1 MILNPYFSEKV
12 RFWLALFL
20 VFGGFIL
27 NAQNITETR
36 WYFGNSPE
44 NLVFDRNGR
53 DVYLETTQSTPFG
66 TGGAVT
72 ITDQFTGNL
81 LFYSDGEQ
89 VFDASHAEIPSV
101 SGGTNLTG
109 NPAIN
114 SPAVAAPVTGN
125 PGQFYIFTNPG
136 TNAPNE
142 IQYSIVDMNLAGN
155 GSAQFP
161 LGDATMLNQGTGL
174 ADPSEAMTVIP
185 LGDGETFWLLTQD
198 RNTFEIRVTEIN
210 NGGIGAT
217 INYDFTDGTNP
228 GFQASHFAFN
238 EDSLWLAVAPQL
250 PNRNIWFLTFD
261 PSTGVPTF
269 DHQLLSTG
277 FNDGAGESVY
287 DVEWSNDGSK
297 LYFSRFG
304 GTGDVGNIYQI
315 DFNDPAETVN
325 PILANPIN
333 RSYGL
338 KRAIDG
344 RIYHLY
350 QQTSTSSFELG
361 RINQPDSIPDS
372 VAYQQIVFPDDFV
385 ARQFPEFTP
394 AYNFTFDTLNFDY
407 IDSCSG
413 NVTKFFP
420 IIEPVPQNVF
430 WTLEPG
436 VGTNAYMPL
445 YSYQTPGGFMV
456 SLTAEINGITQTVTK
471 PVDILMNDLMVD
483 LGNDT
488 TICVDEILTLDAGMG
503 ESFVWNTGD
512 STQTID
518 VDTAGTYWVEV
529 TSTTGCTGFDDIEI
543 TEYGVANQVSNQWY
557 FGEQAGIEF
566 TGGAQ
571 AILDANNMMASEG
584 CATISDIN
592 GKLLF
597 YTNGFTVWNREHEVM
612 SNGDTIGGEQPA
624 AQSAIIMP
632 FNGDATMYYIF
643 TTESVYGDGEY
654 ALKYSIV
661 DMKED
666 TGKGRVIVKN
676 RMIMDNST
684 ERVTA
689 SGFTGND
696 IIVAH
701 EFGNNTFRSFF
712 TNPNGFFAALYSP
725 VGEVHQF
732 TQELSGTGYMKI
744 SPAQNTIAV
753 NIPGTNQVEIFDF
766 NAGVVTNPRL
776 INTGEPNLYGLEYS
790 SAGIKLYLT
799 TTGANSKLIQYDLDS
814 LNSMNPAADIEAT
827 KFDGYVQGPDYGALQ
842 NGPDGVMYMAVDNSG
857 TIGTVNNS
865 NGDDAGAS
873 FNPSGFDLQGRTS
886 RLGLPNFAQNQSPP
900 LQQPSMTVTVGCVG
914 QPSTFTG
921 VGRDNVIENYLWI
934 FGDGQ
939 SAVGQD
945 TTHTYAAPGIYTVQ
959 LELSNRCDVD
969 TILTQ
974 TIEIFTLPQEPT
986 VPQDTALCDQP
997 IVLTAWPVDNPD
1009 FSYYW
1014 STGQTTREILVSDP
1028 AIIDVAIID
1037 NTTGCSSDTLQVL
1050 MADARPAV
1058 NLGPDLTL
1066 CQTDLIVTLD
1076 TQIPNSTYSWSIDGA
1091 VMGNNRT
1098 FDVTTTNSG
1107 SFQYTVEVT
1116 NSFGCIGRDT
1126 VNVTVL
1132 PAPDI
1137 AVASNPTTG
1146 CGNNDGSFD
1155 ITFNTTGSYS
1165 YQLAGPSNV
1174 GPATSDGPATVSV
1187 PNLIP
1192 GNYTLTVTDII
1203 TGCVLLNLEQIED
1216 PGALGLT
1223 ANAPDACIGD
1233 GTIDLNFT
1241 TPPVGNFDVS
1251 ILYED
1256 GSSVFSSTLT
1266 SPHANPVVANLD
1278 TGTYSI
1284 SVRDLTAPNCVET
1297 ETVRIALLSPQPSFT
1312 FDATQEICGTQGDIF
1327 VTDGT
1332 GGAATYSWTGPNGF
1346 SSTGDTVT
1354 VTDAGT
1360 YTVTADG
1367 AGFCPLIETI
1377 DVVFNSDPVVDVT
1390 VTGDPCEGM
1399 VVLNANVSNG
1409 SGTFV
1414 YLWSDGSQAPQNTV
1428 STSGTYMVTV
1438 LDQFTSC
1445 TVTSSP
1451 VDVTIEAMFEVTLT
1465 TQPDCDNNGDVFL
1478 IATTNYFDPSI
1489 TYEWRNSSGTVLP
1502 GTDSILTISTSDR
1515 YIVTATNETGT
1526 CMVSDSLNLV
1536 VFPIDPEDLILPQRA
1551 TYCSADATDPQVELD
1566 PGIFNTYEWRLL
1578 PDPTIVSTDPT
1589 LTVSTEGTY
1598 EVTVFNGFTCTTD
1611 IVEVVED
1618 CRPVIH
1624 APNAFSPGNANGIND
1639 EFFVFPNDYVDQ
1651 FEIFI
1656 YSRWGELVFHSNVL
1670 DFRWDGIYRGTLLPV
1685 GTFAYVLKFSSTL
1698 EPELGTIEQYGSV
1711 TLIR

>member
-1 MILNPYFSEKV
+1 MILNPYCSEKV
-12 RFWLALFL
+12 RVWLAVFL
-20 VFGGFIL
+20 VFGGFISF
-27 NAQNITETR
+27 AQNVTETR

-89 VFDASHAEIPSV
+89 VFDGSHAEIPTF
-101 SGGTNLTG
+101 SGGTNLSG

-125 PGQFYIFTNPG
+125 PGQYYIFTNSG

-161 LGDATMLNQGTGL
+161 LGDATVINQGTGL

-210 NGGIGAT
+210 NGGVGAT

-228 GFQASHFAFN
+228 GFQASHFSFN
-238 EDSLWLAVAPQL
+238 QDSSWLAVAPQL
-250 PNRNIWFLTFD
+250 SNRNIWVLTFD
-261 PSTGVPTF
+261 PATGVPAF

-304 GTGDVGNIYQI
+304 GTGDVGNVYQI
-315 DFNDPAETVN
+315 DFNDSTETAT

-350 QQTSTSSFELG
+350 QETNTSSFELG
-361 RINQPDSIPDS
+361 RINRPDSIPDS
-372 VAYQQIVFPDDFV
+372 VAYQQVVFPDDFV

-394 AYNFTFDTLNFDY
+394 GYNFTFDTLDFNY
-407 IDSCSG
+407 IDSCLG

-420 IIEPVPQNVF
+420 VIEPVPQNVF

-436 VGTNAYMPL
+436 VGSTAYAPL
-445 YSYQTPGGFMV
+445 YSYQNPGGFMV

-471 PVDILMNDLMVD
+471 PVDILQNDLMVD
-483 LGNDT
+483 IGNDT
-488 TICVDEILTLDAGMG
+488 TICVDEILTLDAGAG
-503 ESFVWNTGD
+503 QSWVWNTGD

-529 TSTTGCTGFDDIEI
+529 TSTTGCTGFSDIEV
-543 TEYGVANQVSNQWY
+543 TEYGVSNQLSNQWY

-571 AILDANNMMASEG
+571 AILDANNMMATEG
-584 CATISDIN
+584 CATISDVN
-592 GKLLF
+592 GDLLF

-612 SNGDTIGGEQPA
+612 LNGDTIGGEQPA

-632 FNGDATMYYIF
+632 FNGDETMFYIF
-643 TTESVYGDGEY
+643 TNESVYGDGEY
-654 ALKYSIV
+654 ALRYSIV

-666 TGKGRVIVKN
+666 VGKGKVIVKN
-676 RMIMDNST
+676 RMLMDNST

-696 IIVAH
+696 VIVAH

-725 VGEVHQF
+725 VGEVHEF
-732 TQELSGTGYMKI
+732 TNEQSGTGYMKI

-753 NIPGTNQVEIFDF
+753 NIPGTSQVEIFDF
-766 NAGVVTNPRL
+766 DAGVVSNPRL
-776 INTGEPNLYGLEYS
+776 IDTGEPNLYGLEYS
-790 SAGIKLYLT
+790 TAGTKLYLT

-814 LNSMNPAADIEAT
+814 LNSMDPATDIEAT
-827 KFDGYVQGPDYGALQ
+827 KFDGYPQGPDYGALQ

-873 FNPSGFDLQGRTS
+873 FDPNGFDLQGRTS

-914 QPSTFTG
+914 QESTFSG

-934 FGDGQ
+934 FGDGT

-969 TILTQ
+969 TILMQ

-1009 FSYYW
+1009 FSYFW
-1014 STGQTTREILVSDP
+1014 STGETTREITVSNP

-1050 MADARPAV
+1050 MADARPSFD
-1058 NLGPDLTL
+1058 LGPDRVL
-1066 CQTDLIVTLD
+1066 CQTDPTVTLD
-1076 TQIPNSTYSWSIDGA
+1076 TQIANGTYSWSIDGT
-1091 VMGNNRT
+1091 VSGSNRT
-1098 FDVTTTNSG
+1098 FDITTTNPG

-1137 AVASNPTTG
+1137 SVVSNPTTG
-1146 CGNNDGSFD
+1146 CGNDDGSFD
-1155 ITFNTTGSYS
+1155 ITFNATGSYS
-1165 YQLAGPSNV
+1165 YQLAGPTNV
-1174 GPATSDGPATVSV
+1174 GAATIDGPAAVNV
-1187 PNLIP
+1187 PNLAP

-1203 TGCVLLNLEQIED
+1203 TGCVLLSLEQIED

-1223 ANAPDACIGD
+1223 ANAPAACIGD

-1241 TPPVGNFDVS
+1241 SPPAAFNVS

-1256 GSSVFSSTLT
+1256 GSSVLSANLT
-1266 SPHANPVVANLD
+1266 NPVVNPVVSNLD

-1284 SVRDLTAPNCVET
+1284 SVRDLAAPFCVET
-1297 ETVRIALLSPQPSFT
+1297 ETVRIALLSPLPTFT
-1312 FDATQEICGTQGDIF
+1312 FDATQEICGTQGDIL

-1332 GGAATYSWTGPNGF
+1332 GGTATYNWTGPNGF
-1346 SSTGDTVT
+1346 TGSGTTVT
-1354 VTDAGT
+1354 VTDVGT

-1367 AGFCPLIETI
+1367 AGFCPLSENI
-1377 DVVFNSDPVVDVT
+1377 DVVFNSDPIVDVT

-1409 SGTFV
+1409 SGNFV
-1414 YLWSDGSQAPQNTV
+1414 YGWNDGSQAPQNTV
-1428 STSGTYMVTV
+1428 MTSGTYQVTV
-1438 LDQFTSC
+1438 VDQFTSC
-1445 TVTSSP
+1445 SVTSAP
-1451 VDVTIEAMFEVTLT
+1451 IDVTVEAIFEVTLT
-1465 TQPDCDNNGDVFL
+1465 TEPDCDNSGNIFL
-1478 IATTNYFDPSI
+1478 IGTTNYFDPSI
-1489 TYEWRNSSGTVLP
+1489 TYEWRNSSGTVFP
-1502 GTDSILTISTSDR
+1502 DTDSILSVSTSDR

-1526 CMVSDSLNLV
+1526 CMVSDSIDLN
-1536 VFPIDPEDLILPQRA
+1536 VFPIDPLDLLLPQRA
-1551 TYCSADATDPQVELD
+1551 TYCSASPTDSQVELN

-1578 PDPTIVSTDPT
+1578 PDETVISTDPT

-1598 EVTVFNGFTCTTD
+1598 EVTLFNGFTCTTD

-1618 CRPVIH
+1618 CRPIIH

-1639 EFFVFPNDYVDQ
+1639 EFFVFPNDFVDQ

-1656 YSRWGELVFHSNVL
+1656 YSRWGELVFYSNVL

-1685 GTFAYVLKFSSTL
+1685 GTYAYVLKFSSTL
-1698 EPELGTIEQYGSV
+1698 EPELGTIEQFGSV